1 MTPEQARGIPKPK
14 FQKDI
19 STPTEPEKKFKRKRN
34 DISSEL
40 KGMINETLKFS
51 KREEEARATALLKTR
66 TLEAHQAEVL
76 MNISPLFR
84 GPSYKLTRVI
94 ISKWAGLQK
103 KMNKM
108 RILSPFDDVDLSQEC
123 ALLIE
128 LSKFQNPKLS
138 YWAELVSYL

>member
-1 MTPEQARGIPKPK
+1 MDCSQLPEKKEENLENFGQNEIMTPEQARGIPKPK

-76 MNISPLFR
+76 MNISPLF
-84 GPSYKLTRVI
+84 G
-94 ISKWAGLQK
+94 
-103 KMNKM
+103 
-108 RILSPFDDVDLSQEC
+108 
-123 ALLIE
+123 ALHT
-128 LSKFQNPKLS
+128 N
-138 YWAELVSYL
+138 